1 MTAHIPSER
10 LHALVLDNQSD
21 AAATAHLSICAICR
35 QQVEELKQLL
45 FDLEIARLSQPT
57 PAAFDR
63 YQAMF
68 SYVQTRPSSL
78 QRFAQQLRAR
88 LTWDSRTQPALQG
101 VRNATAHTYRQLYVA
116 TGAEIELMV
125 ERMGELRRVE
135 GDLIDIGQDDAPT
148 SALVELLDAN
158 GEIVHMVEADVDGLF
173 HLENVAPGTY
183 TIVITRPN
191 AATIEVPALEV
202 A

>member
-10 LHALVLDNQSD
+10 LYALVLDQEAE
-21 AAATAHLSICAICR
+21 AAEAAHLSICAICR

-57 PAAFDR
+57 PIALDR

-68 SYVQTRPSSL
+68 SSVQTQSSSL
-78 QRFAQQLRAR
+78 QRFVQKLRAR
-88 LTWDSRTQPALQG
+88 LTWDSRTQPVLQG
-101 VRNATAHTYRQLYVA
+101 VRNAAAHTYRQLYVA
-116 TGAEIELMV
+116 TDAEIELMV
-125 ERMGELRRVE
+125 EHMGEMRRVE
-135 GDLIDIGQDDAPT
+135 GDLIDIGQDDAPAA
-148 SALVELLDAN
+148 ALVELLDAN
-158 GEIVHMVEADVDGLF
+158 GDIAHMVETNNGLF

-191 AATIEVPALEV
+191 GATIEVPALEV

>member
-10 LHALVLDNQSD
+10 LYALVLDHEAD
-21 AAATAHLSICAICR
+21 AAEAAHLSICASCR

-57 PAAFDR
+57 PAAIDR

-68 SYVQTRPSSL
+68 NSVQTQPSPL
-78 QRFAQQLRAR
+78 QRFVQQLRAR
-88 LTWDSRTQPALQG
+88 LTWDSRTHPALQG
-101 VRNATAHTYRQLYVA
+101 VRNAAAHAYRQLYVA
-116 TGAEIELMV
+116 TDAEIELMV

-135 GDLIDIGQDDAPT
+135 GDLIDIGQDDAPAA
-148 SALVELLDAN
+148 ALVELLDAN
-158 GEIVHMVEADVDGLF
+158 GDIVHMVNTDDGLF

-191 AATIEVPALEV
+191 GATIEVPALEV

>member
-10 LHALVLDNQSD
+10 LYALVLDHETD
-21 AAATAHLSICAICR
+21 AAEAAHLSICAICR

-57 PAAFDR
+57 PAAIDR

-68 SYVQTRPSSL
+68 NSVQTQPSPL
-78 QRFAQQLRAR
+78 QRFVQQLRAR

-101 VRNATAHTYRQLYVA
+101 VRNAAAHAYRQLYVA
-116 TGAEIELMV
+116 TDAEIELMV

-135 GDLIDIGQDDAPT
+135 GDLIDIGQDDAPAA
-148 SALVELLDAN
+148 ALVELLDAN
-158 GEIVHMVEADVDGLF
+158 GDIVHMVDTDDGLF

-191 AATIEVPALEV
+191 GATIEVPALEV